1 MSELLRCTNCAY
13 EIDEAN
19 ALGMCYNCQQAYE
32 KGRQAGT
39 DKPIQADEPGLYEV
53 TVFKIVSSVES
64 NYNSATE
71 AREKGARLVKLWKEG
86 DPSAIEYFFD
96 IAQHSDYCEACNR
109 TRWQCVCKGA

>member
-39 DKPIQADEPGLYEV
+39 DEPKQADDAGLYEITIFK
-53 TVFKIVSSVES
+53 TVDGWSK
-64 NYNSATE
+64 YYKSAEE
-71 AREKGARLVKLWKEG
+71 ARQDGARTKKRYSEAET
-86 DPSAIEYFFD
+86 STIAEYFFD
-96 IAQHSDYCEACNR
+96 IAQISEG
-109 TRWQCVCKGA
+109 TE